1 MLHFLLSSSEIT
13 SGCFLL
19 VGELRLAVSLPW
31 PCQQLCWFLVRVDS
45 PWSLSSCCCDWCLFC
60 EPEQA
65 AAVPAPVRPAL
76 CAQTERDG
84 GQKGTC
90 FAAPGD
96 GQPFTPSQH
105 HAVAAISL
113 LSPQQCTV
121 MAGGVGASPRLRR
134 AVVRCLL
141 PGQRSLWS
149 TACCSSSQPYR
160 GQSCFHRSRGKAGK
174 TAGRQAGC
182 YS

>member
-1 MLHFLLSSSEIT
+1 MFSSCWGAEA
-13 SGCFLL
+13 G
-19 VGELRLAVSLPW
+19 SLPW
-31 PCQQLCWFLVRVDS
+31 PCQQLCSLLVRVDS

-84 GQKGTC
+84 QQKETC

-121 MAGGVGASPRLRR
+121 MVGGVGASPRLRR
-134 AVVRCLL
+134 AVVHCLL
-141 PGQRSLWS
+141 PGQRALQS
-149 TACCSSSQPYR
+149 TACCSSSQPCR
-160 GQSCFHRSRGKAGK
+160 GQRCFHRSRGKAGK